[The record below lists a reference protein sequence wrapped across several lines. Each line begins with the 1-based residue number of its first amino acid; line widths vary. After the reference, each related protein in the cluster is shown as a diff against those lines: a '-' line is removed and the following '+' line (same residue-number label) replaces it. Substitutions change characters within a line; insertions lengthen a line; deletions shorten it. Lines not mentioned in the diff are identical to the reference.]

1 MTLPQGEDY
10 DYDYETNITE
20 SQLLGP
26 FENAMKKNAAALD
39 GYRVGWAVGDSD
51 IILGVCTDTFN
62 FTWVP
67 DQDVVSR
74 ARFPGFFADFKAAA
88 EAANGKQY
96 YMRFDNII
104 HRTVRNNII
113 ISKMNINIFD

>member
-1 MTLPQGEDY
+1 
-10 DYDYETNITE
+10 
-20 SQLLGP
+20 
-26 FENAMKKNAAALD
+26 MKKNAAALD

-113 ISKMNINIFD
+113 ISKMNMNIFD

>member
-1 MTLPQGEDY
+1 M
-10 DYDYETNITE
+10 
-20 SQLLGP
+20 GP
-26 FENAMKKNAAALD
+26 FEDALKKNAAALD
-39 GYRVGWAVGDSD
+39 GYRVAWAVGDSD

-74 ARFPGFFADFKAAA
+74 ERFPGFFADFKASA
-88 EAANGKQY
+88 EEANGKPY

-104 HRTVRNNII
+104 HRTVRNIICKTDVNI
-113 ISKMNINIFD
+113 SD